1 MDNELYHHGI
11 LGMKWGVR
19 RFQNKDGTRTPAGK
33 KRYANTSGED
43 TDPEKAAADKQ
54 QYVKNAGL
62 EKAYRKA
69 LAENSK
75 TKFAKDIV
83 DESAKA
89 VRTAKQMSDEAI
101 RNGVTKGKLDLTNM
115 SDKEMRDKINRE
127 LLERQYNSLFAPDIS
142 TVTKGQKILNS
153 TLAVA
158 GGVLATTS
166 SALTIALAIKQL
178 KGG

>member
-1 MDNELYHHGI
+1 MNNELYHHGI

-19 RFQNKDGTRTPAGK
+19 RFQNKNGTLTSAGK
-33 KRYANTSGED
+33 KRYSSDDSVKKTD
-43 TDPEKAAADKQ
+43 TQPIDKQ

-69 LAENSK
+69 IAENSK

-101 RNGVTKGKLDLTNM
+101 RNGVKKGKLDLTNM

-127 LLERQYNSLFAPDIS
+127 LLERQYNSLFAPDVS
-142 TVTKGQKILNS
+142 TVTKGQKTLNS

-158 GGVLATTS
+158 GSVLATTS
-166 SALTIALAIKQL
+166 SALGIALAIKQL

>member
-1 MDNELYHHGI
+1 MSNELYHHGI
-11 LGMKWGVR
+11 LGQKWGVR
-19 RFQNKDGTRTPAGK
+19 RFQNKDGTRTAAGK
-33 KRYANTSGED
+33 KRYSVD
-43 TDPEKAAADKQ
+43 SKDDPQPVDKQ
-54 QYVKNAGL
+54 QYVKTAGL

-69 LAENSK
+69 LVDNSK

-89 VRTAKQMSDEAI
+89 LRTAKQMSDESI
-101 RNGVTKGKLDLTNM
+101 RNGVKKGKLDLSKMT
-115 SDKEMRDKINRE
+115 DKEMRDKINRE
-127 LLERQYNSLFAPDIS
+127 LLERQYNSLFAPDID
-142 TVTKGQKILNS
+142 TVTKGQRMLNS

-178 KGG
+178 KGRS